1 MMKRIYIYLFGAV
14 LLAFVS
20 SCSSTKNMKK
30 SVSIG
35 NLSETE
41 YMTEVLNRAP
51 AWDALT
57 AKMSM
62 AVDLNGKGATK
73 ISTCG
78 GKAMV
83 NARIDAEGATKI
95 SGTIRMKR
103 DEVIQLSLTAPF
115 IGIEV
120 ARAEISPDGILV
132 MDRLNKRYV
141 QVSFAELKG
150 LAKADLDFHSLQALF
165 LNEIFLPGKT
175 TLSARDISAFTV
187 HPENEHAV
195 LEVKNGKKF
204 AYRFRTTADEG
215 LLKESHIGLAG
226 TSYGLRWKYDKF
238 RPLEK
243 KQFPSHMFVSF
254 EGGKKPVTATFD
266 FSRLS
271 TGSDWE
277 THTDV
282 PKKYD
287 KVELQDLLKQLI
299 KK

>member
-20 SCSSTKNMKK
+20 SCSSTKSMKK

-62 AVDLNGKGATK
+62 AVDLNGK
-73 ISTCG
+73 
-78 GKAMV
+78 
-83 NARIDAEGATKI
+83 GATKI

-132 MDRLNKRYV
+132 MDRLNKRCR
-141 QVSFAELKG
+141 A
-150 LAKADLDFHSLQALF
+150 
-165 LNEIFLPGKT
+165 
-175 TLSARDISAFTV
+175 
-187 HPENEHAV
+187 
-195 LEVKNGKKF
+195 
-204 AYRFRTTADEG
+204 
-215 LLKESHIGLAG
+215 
-226 TSYGLRWKYDKF
+226 
-238 RPLEK
+238 
-243 KQFPSHMFVSF
+243 
-254 EGGKKPVTATFD
+254 
-266 FSRLS
+266 
-271 TGSDWE
+271 
-277 THTDV
+277 
-282 PKKYD
+282 
-287 KVELQDLLKQLI
+287 
-299 KK
+299 